1 MKSKREYNIIGR
13 TEQGR
18 VPIGKVTLE
27 QGRELTRGE
36 VYKTWSQVGLITI
49 ESDTLLYLYRNAKND
64 LMYLMYISGYFY
76 PIHGRVL
83 DMQGD
88 IKLVEG
94 KTAYFIDKNKKVKK
108 IHRCYKYFVSMLDS
122 YARDTMLVFK
132 CTDRVQA
139 EIVRDNAY
147 FRGDM
152 VYISVNKYIPHMS
165 GKTITAEIYT
175 KDTAP
180 LWYEIG
186 FFNKQ
191 LTSKI
196 QSNKEG

>member
-108 IHRCYKYFVSMLDS
+108 IYRRYKYFVSMLDG
-122 YARDTMLVFK
+122 YDMRCLLVFK
-132 CTDRVQA
+132 CTDKVQA
-139 EIVRDNAY
+139 EIVRDNACR
-147 FRGDM
+147 RGDM
-152 VYISVNKYIPHMS
+152 RHVSVKKYVPRMRE
-165 GKTITAEIYT
+165 KTIEVFTI
-175 KDTAP
+175 DTNP
-180 LWYEIG
+180 LWYTAGAFKVDEY
-186 FFNKQ
+186 KTR
-191 LTSKI
+191 LSD
-196 QSNKEG
+196 